1 MRWGLLSLIM
11 GSLIWLCYRAE
22 VNNSFGD
29 NSLYLPTAQAML
41 EHGTVYLDSYID
53 EIGYDSVVLGGYWA
67 TITHDEHTYNY
78 FPIGTSLFSIPF
90 VGVANVCG
98 LDVTQRDDGRRMQ
111 LITSGILLALIFLVF
126 FFIARLYL
134 NEIPAMTIALV
145 TVLGTSLSS
154 SCGTGLWSHNFA
166 ILFISLGLYEL
177 LKIELGYKKRS
188 ALWLLGLYLFC
199 AYLCRPA
206 LSTFIVTTG
215 GYTLIRYPKE
225 VFKVILPIVAGML
238 IFMAWSKIEFGELL
252 PAYYL
257 PKRLDETGDVSLALY
272 GHLFSPSRGLIIFS
286 PIFLIALLV
295 PIFPSNRKNLI
306 TWYLLISYLLHLLL
320 LSKFVHW
327 WGGWSYG
334 ARLQVDMV
342 PLLLV
347 LMLFFLNAFQKYKP
361 STLARQAFL
370 TLLAITGVWGVFVHV
385 PQGMMNKQITAWN
398 GNIDQYPEHYI
409 FQWDFP
415 QFLAGY
421 YPDGLSIFNALFIEE
436 VRRYEGLLN
445 GSKGDI
451 FLPDLG
457 PHSDKLAELHNRK
470 GTFANLRVL
479 VDLKDINLG
488 DQTTYTNL
496 AGREELQTDRSESN
510 TWSTA
515 PVGDNIHFTDLFYRD
530 DFPSTIVVG
539 NMVHQEMLSEGAQAL
554 LDTLGRGSE
563 LLTRSD
569 TVGWL
574 AFVEDDGFKLEY
586 TTAENQFEYLYL
598 GDYVIKIWAGA
609 EELPDFCV
617 LLDGQEIAANKP
629 GFNIVLFN
637 AEFGAY
643 RSFHFGPDHADI
655 ESSTVFRIRGM

>member
-1 MRWGLLSLIM
+1 MRWGLLSVIM
-11 GSLIWLCYRAE
+11 GSLICLCYRAE

-41 EHGTVYLDSYID
+41 EHGTVHLDPYVD

-67 TITHDEHTYNY
+67 TITHEEHTYNY

-90 VGVANVCG
+90 VGVANVFG
-98 LDVTQRDDGRRMQ
+98 LDVTQREDGRRMQ

-126 FFIARLYL
+126 FFVARLFL
-134 NEIPAMTIALV
+134 GEMPSLVIALV

-166 ILFISLGLYEL
+166 ILFISLGLYEI
-177 LKIELGYKKRS
+177 LKLELGYRS
-188 ALWLLGLYLFC
+188 KSGLWLLGIYLVC

-206 LSTFIVTTG
+206 VATFIVTSG
-215 GYTLIRYPKE
+215 GFILIRHAREIY
-225 VFKVILPIVAGML
+225 KVMLPIVLGMA
-238 IFMAWSKIEFGELL
+238 IFMAWSHIEFGELL

-272 GHLFSPSRGLIIFS
+272 GHLFSPSRGLLIFS
-286 PIFLIALLV
+286 PLFLIALLA
-295 PIFPSNRKNLI
+295 PLFRSNRKRLI
-306 TWYLLISYLLHLLL
+306 TWYLLASYLLHLLL

-342 PLLLV
+342 PLLFV
-347 LMLFFLNAFQKYKP
+347 LMLLFLDGMWKFKP
-361 STLARQAFL
+361 GPLLRKGFL
-370 TLLAITGVWGVFVHV
+370 LFATCAGTWGFFVHV
-385 PQGMMNKQITAWN
+385 PQGMMNHQITAWN
-398 GNIDQYPEHYI
+398 GNIDQYPEHYL

-436 VRRYEGLLN
+436 VRRYEGLLE
-445 GSKGDI
+445 GAKGDI
-451 FLPDLG
+451 LLPDLG
-457 PHSDKLAELHNRK
+457 PHSDRLAKLHNGKETFK
-470 GTFANLRVL
+470 GLKVL
-479 VDLKDINLG
+479 VDLEEIQPKD
-488 DQTTYTNL
+488 QPTFTNL
-496 AGREELQTDRSESN
+496 AGKEQLEADSPQKNS
-510 TWSTA
+510 WSTK
-515 PVGDNIHFTDLFYRD
+515 PIGENIHFTDLFYRE

-539 NMVHQEMLSEGAQAL
+539 NMVHRQMLSDDSYDL

-586 TTAENQFEYLYL
+586 TTTENQFEYLYL
-598 GDYVIKIWAGA
+598 GEYVLKIWAGA
-609 EELPDFCV
+609 KELPDFCV

-629 GFNIVLFN
+629 GFNVILFN
-637 AEFGAY
+637 AQHGKY
-643 RSFHFGPDHADI
+643 RSFHFAPHQADI
-655 ESSTVFRIRGM
+655 ESSTVFRIEAR